1 MIATRDNPIPATR
14 PHLRMRALP
23 GASPAAQPAPP
34 PTARLEDLIG
44 NTPLLRLD
52 RAAAAHG
59 VSPRVSLLAKA
70 EWYNPGGSVK
80 DRAAL
85 HIIRDAESRGL
96 LRPGMTLLD
105 ATSGNTGIAYA
116 MLGAARGYHVALA
129 VPENVSPER
138 LAILR
143 AYGADLILTDPMEG
157 SDGAIREARRIAT
170 TDDRPLTAAGE
181 VSAVG
186 GRPSAVFYADQYNNP
201 ANWQAHYLTTA
212 AEIWRQTGGA
222 VTHFVAGLG
231 TSGTFTGATRRL
243 RELNPAIR
251 CYAAQPDSPFNGLEG
266 WKHMATAIVPGI
278 YDAALADG
286 NLTVRTEEAHALARF
301 LARHEGLLV
310 GVSSAAAVAAAL
322 QVARELDEGVVVTVL
337 PDSGYKYLSERFW
350 QE

>member
-1 MIATRDNPIPATR
+1 MIDTRDNLTDLR
-14 PHLRMRALP
+14 PRLF
-23 GASPAAQPAPP
+23 AAPRLD
-34 PTARLEDLIG
+34 TARPEDLIG

-52 RAAAAHG
+52 RVAAAYAL
-59 VSPRVSLLAKA
+59 STRVTLLAKA

-85 HIIRDAESRGL
+85 HIIREAERRGL

-116 MLGAARGYHVALA
+116 MLGAARGYRVKLA

-143 AYGADLILTDPMEG
+143 AYGAELILTDPLDG
-157 SDGAIREARRIAT
+157 SDGAIREAQRIAT
-170 TDDRPLTAAGE
+170 ADGRPPTAAGE
-181 VSAVG
+181 SSAVG

-212 AEIWRQTGGA
+212 EEIWRQTDG
-222 VTHFVAGLG
+222 TISHFVAGLG
-231 TSGTFTGATRRL
+231 TSGTFTGVTRRL
-243 RELNPAIR
+243 RELNPAVACI
-251 CYAAQPDSPFNGLEG
+251 AAQPDSPFNGLEG

-278 YDAALADG
+278 YDETLADR
-286 NLTVRTEEAHALARF
+286 NVTVRTEEAHAMARF
-301 LARHEGLLV
+301 LARHEGVLV
-310 GVSSAAAVAAAL
+310 GVSAAAAVVAAL
-322 QVARELDEGVVVTVL
+322 NVARELDEGVVVTVL

-350 QE
+350 LE